1 LDRRILVFPY
11 RDHHILVYWSWGN
24 ISSGLFC
31 RFLDV
36 AITQTAPRNQREV
49 IPVNIFVVGGFAVGM
64 AIIYV
69 TGLLV

>member
-1 LDRRILVFPY
+1 LELE
-11 RDHHILVYWSWGN
+11 H

-36 AITQTAPRNQREV
+36 AITQSTPRNQREKA
-49 IPVNIFVVGGFAVGM
+49 ISVNIFVIGGFAVGM
-64 AIIYV
+64 VIMYV